1 MDRKTSKYS
10 WVILALT
17 NPQFALDLPRHSPR
31 KHKWWGARCGG
42 LRRLQGFEGSQPQPA
57 QIAAFVLPFLVL
69 EDWMNCWKSHHFWSS
84 LISAKPQIYFFSSC
98 WIKDAA
104 NGSWFTSDWMDLAE
118 WFNSSP
124 AAGCRKILS
133 HFTERMFLLSF
144 LVITYLHELAQL
156 GGSGGSCVAPSVC
169 ISYHWF
175 GGQIIKPRII

>member
-1 MDRKTSKYS
+1 MDQKTSKYS

-17 NPQFALDLPRHSPR
+17 NPQFALDFPCHGPR
-31 KHKWWGARCGG
+31 KHKWGARCGS
-42 LRRLQGFEGSQPQPA
+42 LRHLQGFKSSQPQLA
-57 QIAAFVLPFLVL
+57 QIQPLSCLFCLGRLDELLEIAPFLIIV
-69 EDWMNCWKSHHFWSS
+69 DFSKTSDT
-84 LISAKPQIYFFSSC
+84 YFSFC

-133 HFTERMFLLSF
+133 HFTERMFSLSF

-175 GGQIIKPRII
+175 GGQIIKPRIT